1 MTKHIGYLD
10 PIPLRVIW
18 SHEENDF
25 TPWLANNLDQLSDAV
40 DVDLELVDIEYE
52 LTDGRRVDILAR
64 DCDNRVVI
72 ENQLETS
79 DDDHFV
85 RLLHYGHETGA
96 GTLLWIAH
104 KFTPLHADTVRWLNS
119 SYKLDIRCI
128 KVSAWQLQDAYA
140 PLFQQIVPDTDDT
153 ALSRQHRVFYRP
165 VLRRLA
171 AADFTQIQP
180 AFPTEPVFRWF
191 ATPVPNILYG
201 LQYGDHDG
209 NSWAFMLFDDEANQE
224 PDYQAVT
231 SRRDEIIAQLLDA
244 AASGTDPS
252 GSVWVGFKTPA
263 TLDDPYER
271 RGPIRNWMFEHL
283 TELEYATAAFMP

>member
-1 MTKHIGYLD
+1 MTKQIGYLD

-18 SHEENDF
+18 SHEETHF
-25 TPWLANNLDQLSDAV
+25 TPWLANNLDQVSDAV
-40 DVDLELVDIEYE
+40 DVDLELVGIEHE
-52 LTDGRRVDILAR
+52 LPDGRRVDILAR
-64 DCDNRVVI
+64 DGDNLVVI

-85 RLLHYGHETGA
+85 RLLHYGNLTGA
-96 GTLLWIAH
+96 GTLLWIAPE
-104 KFTPLHADTVRWLNS
+104 FTALHADTVRWLNS

-128 KVSAWQLQDAYA
+128 EVSAWQLQDAYF
-140 PLFQQIVPDTDDT
+140 PLFRQIVPNTDNT
-153 ALSRQHRVFYRP
+153 APSRQYRAFYRP

-171 AADFTQIQP
+171 AAGFTQIQP

-201 LQYGDHDG
+201 LQYGDPDG

-224 PDYQAVT
+224 PDYQAVA
-231 SRRDEIIAQLLDA
+231 SRRDEILAQLSDA
-244 AASGTDPS
+244 AAPGTDPS

-271 RGPIRNWMFEHL
+271 QEPIRNWMVERL
-283 TELEYATAAFMP
+283 AELQHTADAFMP